1 MDTHNTFDQKVNFK
15 ISNHIN
21 IMETIRYLYEKYSH
35 ELIQL
40 KAEKKAKKK
49 YFKKVA
55 FDDIESELL
64 YMYIRELKPTK
75 MVEFSPD
82 YGWSTFHILTAL
94 NKNQHGTCTSY
105 DIANHIAYSLK
116 NSKID
121 VSRFEFVLGDVTKQ
135 FDRWN
140 YDEIDFMFINC
151 DHSASFATKY
161 CNKVLPRMM
170 GKSKTVFIHDIF
182 HDWKCEEQ
190 DVVKHFIQSNDIPI
204 ISPSKHFP
212 ALRAEIEKLR
222 YAVYG
227 ADVQSMVH
235 KANMNPVVILNP
247 NLIKSVVTKQED
259 ETPPE
264 EAVEEPPS
272 EQQKEDETP
281 PEKAVE
287 EPASEQQKEDETP
300 PEETVEEPP
309 SEQQKEDETPPEET
323 VEEPPSES
331 DESFCSEEDDESD
344 EESHQKQEDE
354 TSSEKAVEESCSEQE
369 EL

>member
-82 YGWSTFHILTAL
+82 YGWSTFHILAAL

-105 DIANHIAYSLK
+105 DIVNHTAYSLK

-121 VSRFEFVLGDVTKQ
+121 VSRFEFVLGDVTEQ

-140 YDEIDFMFINC
+140 YDEIDFMLIDC

-182 HDWKCEEQ
+182 HDWKCGKQ
-190 DVVKHFIQSNDIPI
+190 DVVKQFLKSNDIPI

-222 YAVYG
+222 YTVYG

-235 KANMNPVVILNP
+235 RADMNPVVILNP
-247 NLIKSVVTKQED
+247 NLIKSVVTEKQD
-259 ETPPE
+259 ESPPE
-264 EAVEEPPS
+264 EAVEEESPQ
-272 EQQKEDETP
+272 EQ
-281 PEKAVE
+281 
-287 EPASEQQKEDETP
+287 
-300 PEETVEEPP
+300 
-309 SEQQKEDETPPEET
+309 
-323 VEEPPSES
+323 
-331 DESFCSEEDDESD
+331 EDDESPPPEEEVAEEESPQAQED
-344 EESHQKQEDE
+344 DESPPPEEEVAEEESHQKQDDE
-354 TSSEKAVEESCSEQE
+354 SSSEKAAEESCSEQE

>member
-1 MDTHNTFDQKVNFK
+1 
-15 ISNHIN
+15 
-21 IMETIRYLYEKYSH
+21 METIRYLYEKYSH

-75 MVEFSPD
+75 MVEFAPD

-105 DIANHIAYSLK
+105 DIVNHIAYSLK

-121 VSRFEFVLGDVTKQ
+121 VSRFEFVLGDVTEQ

-140 YDEIDFMFINC
+140 YDEIDFMFIDC

-161 CNKVLPRMM
+161 CNKVIPRMM

-182 HDWKCEEQ
+182 HDWKCGGQ
-190 DVVKHFIQSNDIPI
+190 DVVKQFLKSNDIPI

-235 KANMNPVVILNP
+235 RADMNPVVILNP
-247 NLIKSVVTKQED
+247 NLIKSVVTEQQD

-281 PEKAVE
+281 PEEA
-287 EPASEQQKEDETP
+287 
-300 PEETVEEPP
+300 VEEPP
-309 SEQQKEDETPPEET
+309 SEP
-323 VEEPPSES
+323 
-331 DESFCSEEDDESD
+331 DESSCSEEDDESD
-344 EESHQKQEDE
+344 EESHQEQENE
-354 TSSEKAVEESCSEQE
+354 SSSEKAVEESCSEQE

>member
-75 MVEFSPD
+75 MVEFAPD

-105 DIANHIAYSLK
+105 DIVNHIAYSLK

-121 VSRFEFVLGDVTKQ
+121 VSRFEFVLGDVTEQ

-140 YDEIDFMFINC
+140 YDEIDFMFIDC

-161 CNKVLPRMM
+161 CNKVIPRMM

-182 HDWKCEEQ
+182 HDWKCGGQ
-190 DVVKHFIQSNDIPI
+190 DVVKQFLKSNDIPI

-235 KANMNPVVILNP
+235 RADMNPVVILNP
-247 NLIKSVVTKQED
+247 NLIKSVVTEQQD

-272 EQQKEDETP
+272 EP
-281 PEKAVE
+281 
-287 EPASEQQKEDETP
+287 
-300 PEETVEEPP
+300 
-309 SEQQKEDETPPEET
+309 
-323 VEEPPSES
+323 
-331 DESFCSEEDDESD
+331 DESSCSEEDDESD
-344 EESHQKQEDE
+344 EESHQEQENE
-354 TSSEKAVEESCSEQE
+354 SSSEKAVEESCSEQE

>member
-75 MVEFSPD
+75 MVEFAPD

-105 DIANHIAYSLK
+105 DIVNHIAYSLK

-121 VSRFEFVLGDVTKQ
+121 VSRFEFVLGDVTEQ

-140 YDEIDFMFINC
+140 YDEIDFMFIDC

-161 CNKVLPRMM
+161 CNKVIPRMM

-182 HDWKCEEQ
+182 HDWKCGGQ
-190 DVVKHFIQSNDIPI
+190 DVVKQFLKSNDIPI

-235 KANMNPVVILNP
+235 RADMNPVVILNP
-247 NLIKSVVTKQED
+247 NLIKSVVTEQQD

-281 PEKAVE
+281 PEEA
-287 EPASEQQKEDETP
+287 
-300 PEETVEEPP
+300 VEEPP
-309 SEQQKEDETPPEET
+309 SEP
-323 VEEPPSES
+323 
-331 DESFCSEEDDESD
+331 DESSCSEEDDESD
-344 EESHQKQEDE
+344 EESHQEQENE
-354 TSSEKAVEESCSEQE
+354 SSSEKAVEESCSEQE

>member
-75 MVEFSPD
+75 MVEFAPD

-105 DIANHIAYSLK
+105 DIVNHIAYSLK

-121 VSRFEFVLGDVTKQ
+121 VSRFEFVLGDVTEQ

-140 YDEIDFMFINC
+140 YDEIDFMFIDC

-161 CNKVLPRMM
+161 CNKVIPRMM

-182 HDWKCEEQ
+182 HDWKCGGQ
-190 DVVKHFIQSNDIPI
+190 DVVKQFLKSNDIPI

-235 KANMNPVVILNP
+235 RADMNPVVILNP
-247 NLIKSVVTKQED
+247 NLIKSVVTEQQDETPPEEAVEEPPSEQQKEDETPPEEAVEEPASEQQKED

-281 PEKAVE
+281 PEEA
-287 EPASEQQKEDETP
+287 
-300 PEETVEEPP
+300 VEEPP
-309 SEQQKEDETPPEET
+309 SEP
-323 VEEPPSES
+323 
-331 DESFCSEEDDESD
+331 DESSCSEEDDESD
-344 EESHQKQEDE
+344 EESHQEQENE
-354 TSSEKAVEESCSEQE
+354 SSSEKAVEESCSEQE